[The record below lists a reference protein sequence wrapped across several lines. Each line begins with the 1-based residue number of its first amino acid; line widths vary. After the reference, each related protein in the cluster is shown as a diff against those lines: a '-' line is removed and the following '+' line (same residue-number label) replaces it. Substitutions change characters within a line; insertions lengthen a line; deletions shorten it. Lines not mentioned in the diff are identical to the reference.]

1 MIRTVAHA
9 VLLALLALLT
19 LWAFVS
25 YLHPGFSGEVADLL
39 LRCN

>member
-1 MIRTVAHA
+1 MIRTIARA

-25 YLHPGFSGEVADLL
+25 YLHPSFSGEVAELL

>member
-1 MIRTVAHA
+1 MIRTVARA

-25 YLHPGFSGEVADLL
+25 YLHPSFSGEVADLL

>member
-1 MIRTVAHA
+1 MRGTVARA
-9 VLLALLALLT
+9 VLLGLLALLT

-25 YLHPGFSGEVADLL
+25 YLHPSFSGEVADLI

>member
-1 MIRTVAHA
+1 MSQTIARY

-25 YLHPGFSGEVADLL
+25 YLHPSFSGEAAELL